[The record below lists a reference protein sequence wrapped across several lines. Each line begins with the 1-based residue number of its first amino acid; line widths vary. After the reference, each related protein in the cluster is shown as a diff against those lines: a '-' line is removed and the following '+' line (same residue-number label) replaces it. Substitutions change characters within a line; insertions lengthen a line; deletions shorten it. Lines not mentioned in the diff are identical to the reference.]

1 MAVKQNKN
9 NACIP
14 NVDWMIKA
22 GIDPKTKLPI
32 KMGINDGAKLKENI
46 KKQLRII
53 DEQDAVNKG
62 KWYNL
67 PCNLT
72 SQDLE
77 RMLYYKFQLAF
88 FYNKDLNECF
98 FLPFALNSKDGT
110 GLDVYGRYNHIRPIA
125 YVASAE
131 DEKKHKN
138 TPIEEF
144 LSTLSLKVVYAPKL
158 PEELTEEDLYNS
170 AVILQDYTPQYN
182 NMNGIPRYLLQEPL
196 LDVMSEC
203 IPYVRTNMISSCGIK
218 GIRVGDQD
226 EAHNVIDANRGIK
239 EGAMSGEA
247 YVPIEGK
254 LEFQELTD
262 NNSGKVQDYFLAM
275 QSLDNYRLSTY
286 GINNGGLFD
295 KKEHTLQ
302 SQADING
309 QTVGLVQQDYVTI
322 RQNFC
327 NIVNS
332 IWGWGIWYEP
342 SETITNA
349 DINGDGVTYDRDE
362 GNNSGMTTDGG
373 SENDSNVQY

>member
-1 MAVKQNKN
+1 MAVQNKN

-14 NVDWMIKA
+14 NVQWMIQA
-22 GIDPKTKLPI
+22 GIDPKTKLPV
-32 KMGINDGAKLKENI
+32 KMGLNDGAKLKENI

-77 RMLYYKFQLAF
+77 RMLYYKFQLCF
-88 FYNKDLNECF
+88 FYNKDLDQCF
-98 FLPFALNSKDGT
+98 FLPFSLNSKDGT

-131 DEKKHKN
+131 DENKHKN

-144 LSTLSLKVVYAPKL
+144 LSSLSLKVVYAPKL

-182 NMNGIPRYLLQEPL
+182 NMNGIPRYLLQESL
-196 LDVMSEC
+196 LDVMAEC
-203 IPYVRTNMISSCGIK
+203 IPYARTNMITSCGIK

-226 EAHNVIDANRGIK
+226 EAHNIVDANYGIK
-239 EGAMSGEA
+239 QGAMAGDA
-247 YVPIEGK
+247 YVPVEGK

-262 NNSGKVQDYFLAM
+262 NNTGKVQDYFLTM

-286 GINNGGLFD
+286 GIDNGGLFE
-295 KKEHTLQ
+295 KKAHELQ
-302 SQADING
+302 SEADING
-309 QTVGLVQQDYVTI
+309 GPVGLVQQDYVSI

-342 SETITNA
+342 SETITKA
-349 DINGDGVTYDRDE
+349 DTNGDGLLYDRNE
-362 GNNSGMTTDGG
+362 TGENSGMTTGG
-373 SENDSNVQY
+373 NENDSNV

>member
-1 MAVKQNKN
+1 MGNNNKN
-9 NACIP
+9 NASIP
-14 NVDWMIKA
+14 NVEWMFRA
-22 GIDPKTKLPI
+22 GIDPKTKLPV
-32 KMGINDGAKLKENI
+32 KMGLSDGAKLKENI

-67 PCNLT
+67 PCDLT

-88 FYNKDLNECF
+88 FYNKELDECF
-98 FLPFALNSKDGT
+98 FLPFALNNKDGN
-110 GLDVYGRYNHIRPIA
+110 GLDVLGRYTHIRPIA

-144 LSTLSLKVVYAPKL
+144 LSGLSLKVVYAPKL
-158 PEELTEEDLYNS
+158 PENLTEEDLYNS

-196 LDVMSEC
+196 LDVMAEC
-203 IPYVRTNMISSCGIK
+203 IPYVRTNMISSCGLK

-254 LEFQELTD
+254 LDFQELTD
-262 NNSGKVQDYFLAM
+262 NNSSKVQDYFLAM

-349 DINGDGVTYDRDE
+349 DMNGDGVTYDRDE

-373 SENDSNVQY
+373 NEDDSNV

>member
-1 MAVKQNKN
+1 MAVQQKKN

-14 NVDWMIKA
+14 NIDWMIKA

-32 KMGINDGAKLKENI
+32 KMGITDGTRLKENI

-88 FYNKDLNECF
+88 FYNKDLDQCF
-98 FLPFALNSKDGT
+98 FLPFSLNSKDGT

-131 DEKKHKN
+131 DETKHKN

-144 LSTLSLKVVYAPKL
+144 LSGLSLKVVYSPKL

-182 NMNGIPRYLLQEPL
+182 NMSGIPRYILQEPL
-196 LDVMSEC
+196 LDVMAEC

-239 EGAMSGEA
+239 EGAMNGEA

-342 SETITNA
+342 SETVSNA
-349 DINGDGVTYDRDE
+349 DMNGDGVTYDRDE
-362 GNNSGMTTDGG
+362 TGENSGMTTDGG
-373 SENDSNVQY
+373 NENDSNV